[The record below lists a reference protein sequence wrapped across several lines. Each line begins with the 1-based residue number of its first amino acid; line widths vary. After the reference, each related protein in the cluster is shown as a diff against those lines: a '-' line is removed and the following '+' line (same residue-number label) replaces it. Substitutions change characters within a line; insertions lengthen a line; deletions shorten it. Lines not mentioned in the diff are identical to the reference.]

1 MGTRDA
7 PRELGD
13 AGCPALPVVK
23 EKRVIRRRMRR
34 PPATVVRQPVH
45 RELCSLPWHGRRRR
59 AGHWAVHRPMVPAT
73 LSSGFGPEGPR
84 TRRFISQAW
93 RRFTPRSSGTSHAR
107 SHRPC
112 VAEQVHDCPPCGGDG
127 GIIAQLGK
135 CRITFPKSFLRAL
148 NLLGRL
154 SDCVPDGVGRR
165 CCFRRCH
172 PGRKRVSAEEPGPMG
187 LRVPL
192 SRDGSR
198 LSASLRP
205 G

>member
-1 MGTRDA
+1 M
-7 PRELGD
+7 PRVELGD

-34 PPATVVRQPVH
+34 PPSIVIRQPVH
-45 RELCSLPWHGRRRR
+45 RELFSLPWHGRRRR

-84 TRRFISQAW
+84 TRRFISRPW
-93 RRFTPRSSGTSHAR
+93 RRFTPRSSGTPHAR
-107 SHRPC
+107 SHRLR
-112 VAEQVHDCPPCGGDG
+112 VAEQRTTALRAEAMK

-135 CRITFPKSFLRAL
+135 CRITFPEIFLRAL

-165 CCFRRCH
+165 CKSRRCH
-172 PGRKRVSAEEPGPMG
+172 TGRKRVSAEEPGPKG

-198 LSASLRP
+198 LSAALRP